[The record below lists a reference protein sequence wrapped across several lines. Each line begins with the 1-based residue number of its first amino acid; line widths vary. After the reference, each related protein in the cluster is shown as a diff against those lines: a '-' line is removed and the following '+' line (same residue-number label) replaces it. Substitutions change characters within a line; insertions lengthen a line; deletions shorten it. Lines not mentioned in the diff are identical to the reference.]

1 MIASLLRKKSIQ
13 SLTADVAAGFGDEGH
28 AGGIKLAK
36 ELGALDLTALGV
48 AAIIGAGI
56 FSTIGNAA
64 AAGGPAVVF
73 LFLFTAV
80 ACGFSAL
87 CYAEFASRI
96 PVAGS
101 AYTYSYA
108 TFGELIAWII
118 GWDLLMEYAIG
129 NIAVAI
135 SWSEYFTGL
144 LSGYGIIIPKFLTMD
159 YLSASRAAS
168 KVAELIAQGQTMAQ
182 LQALPDM
189 SAVLSAFSAWTG
201 APAVFGVRIIC
212 NLPALL
218 ITVLITALVYIGIR
232 ESKRASNF
240 MVALKI
246 IVILFVI
253 AAGSFYVQPG
263 NWSPFA
269 PHGVGGV
276 LKGVS
281 GVFFAYIG
289 FDAISTTAEECK
301 DPQRDLPIGM
311 MASLVICT
319 VLYVA
324 VALVLTG
331 MVNYTKLGVG
341 DPLAFVFGPEGAN
354 IPWISGVIAAS
365 AVVAMATVLLV
376 FQLGQPRIWMAMS
389 RDGLLPPIFS
399 AIHPKFR
406 TPWFST
412 LLTGVA
418 VAVPSLFL
426 NLTEVTDLTSI
437 GTLFAFVLVCGGVL
451 LLDKREDDQSGR
463 FRIPYYSSKFVVPA
477 ILVLSA
483 VSVFVFAPEAA
494 RSFLSFDSPFLPK
507 LPLWVFLIFATLIGI
522 FSFLREL
529 SLIPVLGLLSC
540 GYLMTELGITN
551 WIRFGAWLLVGL
563 VCYFVY
569 GHRHSKLAPK
579 VVVLLIA
586 GVSSGLF
593 ACENCRKSLAGVEKT
608 EKSIKRLVSIVQVNE
623 EFIAGLDTGDESER
637 IKARSNLSVA
647 GKRMAALTVEAKT
660 LRGEVGSPE
669 CKKCFLEEQLEGNKD
684 G

>member
-1 MIASLLRKKSIQ
+1 MIAALFRKKSIQ
-13 SLTADVAAGFGDEGH
+13 TLTADAASGFGDEGH
-28 AGGIKLAK
+28 AGSIKLAK

-73 LFLFTAV
+73 LFIFTAI

-144 LSGYGIIIPKFLTMD
+144 LAGYGIFIPKFLTMD
-159 YLSASRAAS
+159 YLSASRAAA
-168 KVAELIAQGQTMAQ
+168 KVAEVLAQGKTMVE
-182 LQALPDM
+182 LQALPEM
-189 SAVLSAFSAWTG
+189 SATLAGFSAWMN
-201 APAVFGVRIIC
+201 APVIGGVRVIC

-218 ITVLITALVYIGIR
+218 ITVIITALVYVGIR
-232 ESKRASNF
+232 ESKRAANF
-240 MVALKI
+240 MVALKV
-246 IVILFVI
+246 IVVLFVI
-253 AAGSFYVQPG
+253 AAGAFYVHPG

-289 FDAISTTAEECK
+289 FDAISTTAEECRN
-301 DPQRDLPIGM
+301 PQKDLPTGM
-311 MASLVICT
+311 IASLIICT

-399 AIHPKFR
+399 ALHPKFR

-412 LLTGVA
+412 ILTGVA

-451 LLDKREDDQSGR
+451 LLDRKEVNQKGR
-463 FRIPYYSSKFVVPA
+463 FRIPYYNGKTLVPLML
-477 ILVLSA
+477 ILSA
-483 VSVFVFAPEAA
+483 VSVFVFAPEATQA
-494 RSFLSFDSPFLPK
+494 FLSSDSLFLPK
-507 LPLWVFLIFATLIGI
+507 LPLLVFIVCAFVIAVLSCIIK
-522 FSFLREL
+522 L

-563 VCYFVY
+563 LCYFIY
-569 GHRHSKLAPK
+569 GHRHSKLAPRI
-579 VVVLLIA
+579 VVLMIA
-586 GVSSGLF
+586 GVSSGFFGGLL
-593 ACENCRKSLAGVEKT
+593 ACEHCRESFGSVLKA
-608 EKSIKRLVSIVQVNE
+608 EKSIMRLVSIVQVNE
-623 EFIAGLDTGDESER
+623 EFMAGLDPNDDSER
-637 IKARSNLSVA
+637 IKARSNVSIA
-647 GKRMAALTVEAKT
+647 GKRIAALNSQVKT
-660 LRGEVGSPE
+660 LRGEVDSPD
-669 CKKCFLEEQLEGNKD
+669 CKKCFLGERKD